1 MDVCLL
7 VLLTTGARCDQ
18 TWHKVS
24 GTNRCESRIITHLM
38 TLRMR
43 GGTLA
48 SFFLEHSLL
57 VFKTELEVVHT
68 SIVRAP
74 CDVYLV
80 ICSGDEPFVLVLS

>member
-1 MDVCLL
+1 
-7 VLLTTGARCDQ
+7 
-18 TWHKVS
+18 
-24 GTNRCESRIITHLM
+24 M

-48 SFFLEHSLL
+48 SFFLESGLL

-68 SIVRAP
+68 SIVRAT

-80 ICSGDEPFVLVLS
+80 IVLEMSPLCLFCLECCGKPALIRTLSVGLTAFVRN